1 MDSTNNYQKLVAIV
15 PTLKEWQVTIVL
27 KIVQLLQIFS
37 ATANN
42 PDDTPKEKVLDG
54 LYNALWDVKEGRISP
69 VETLWD
75 GDNDA

>member
-1 MDSTNNYQKLVAIV
+1 MDSTNNRQKLVAIV
-15 PTLKEWQVTIVL
+15 PTLKEWQVAIVL
-27 KIVQLLQIFS
+27 KIVQVLQIFS

-42 PDDTPKEKVLDG
+42 PNDTPKEKVLDG
-54 LYNALWDVKEGRISP
+54 LYNAFWDVKESRISP